1 MRVYNLGS
9 INIDHIYRLSHL
21 PQPGETLLATDYLCC
36 LGGKGANQSL
46 ALALGGAKV
55 VHIGRMAAKDRL
67 LIQPLLD
74 AGVNVEHVVDD
85 ASSTA
90 SAVVLVNEAN
100 GENQIVINPGANQKI
115 SEAQVLTALKDASR
129 GDWALT
135 QNETN
140 QVHFFL
146 QQAKSRGLRIC
157 YSAAP
162 FVAETAVQLL
172 PLVELLVVNEIEAQA
187 LAETLGVELDQIPV
201 PHLIITLGA
210 MGARYI
216 GVEGNWQLGAPKVQA
231 IDTTGAGDT
240 FLGFMLAA
248 LTQGLTMRDAIQQG
262 LFAGA
267 LQVTRKGTAEAIP
280 TRTEV
285 DNFKAVALFA

>member
-1 MRVYNLGS
+1 VRVYNLGS

-21 PQPGETLLATDYLCC
+21 PQPGETLLATEYLCC

-55 VHIGRMAAKDRL
+55 VHIGRMAAKDRF

-90 SAVVLVNEAN
+90 SAVVLVDEAN
-100 GENQIVINPGANQKI
+100 GENQIVINPGANQQI
-115 SEAQVLTALKDASR
+115 SEAQVSAALKSASK

-140 QVHFFL
+140 QVPFFL
-146 QQAKSRGLRIC
+146 QQAKSQGLRIC

-162 FVAETAVQLL
+162 FVAATAAQLL
-172 PLVELLVVNEIEAQA
+172 PLVELLVVNQIEAQA
-187 LAETLGVELDQIPV
+187 LADNLGVGLDQIPV

-216 GVEGNWQLGAPKVQA
+216 GVEGDWQLAAPKVQA
-231 IDTTGAGDT
+231 VDTTGAGDT

-248 LTQGLTMRDAIQQG
+248 LTQGLAMRDAIQQA
-262 LFAGA
+262 LFAAA

-280 TRTEV
+280 TRAEV
-285 DNFKAVALFA
+285 DDFKADAIFV